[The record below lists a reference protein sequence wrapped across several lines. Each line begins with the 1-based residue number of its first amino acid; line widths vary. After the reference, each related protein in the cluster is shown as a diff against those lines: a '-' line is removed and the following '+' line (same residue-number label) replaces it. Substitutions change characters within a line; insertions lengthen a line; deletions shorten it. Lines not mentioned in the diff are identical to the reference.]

1 MWPPFWNTRDKN
13 TEKYPGAGYLF
24 LQWPYMLF
32 QSGGDKSKLF
42 YTFNKY
48 ISYIT
53 DKLVTRKVIA
63 FSQKIQAETAST
75 RWNMKWL
82 WKFKNSAY
90 DEIYFIDD
98 NIHNRT
104 LIIYKGFWSNFQ
116 TLVN

>member
-1 MWPPFWNTRDKN
+1 MQVTYFRS
-13 TEKYPGAGYLF
+13 G
-24 LQWPYMLF
+24 PYMLF

-63 FSQKIQAETAST
+63 FSQKIQTETAST

-82 WKFKNSAY
+82 WKFINSAY

-98 NIHNRT
+98 NNT
-104 LIIYKGFWSNFQ
+104 Q
-116 TLVN
+116 